1 MSLKNSTS
9 QSSSFD
15 ITWRLLM
22 LLNCY
27 GRKISLERPRRG
39 WEDNIKMVLQK
50 VGWGGMDRIVVAQDT
65 GR

>member
-1 MSLKNSTS
+1 
-9 QSSSFD
+9 
-15 ITWRLLM
+15 M